1 MSGKERLPAEAVGSE
16 MIAVP
21 TCRAG
26 DGVTWLGYEGQ
37 VHTLPIHCLLETG
50 GTTLVP
56 NSVWCSRA
64 SSILYSLC
72 FLAVP
77 FVVSCSREGDHGEP
91 WKVGPSGRKLF

>member
-1 MSGKERLPAEAVGSE
+1 MSGKELLPTQALGSE
-16 MIAVP
+16 MMAVP

-26 DGVTWLGYEGQ
+26 AGVTWLSYEGQ
-37 VHTLPIHCLLETG
+37 VHTLSFRCLLKTG

-56 NSVWCSRA
+56 NSVVFQGF
-64 SSILYSLC
+64 SILYSLC

-77 FVVSCSREGDHGEP
+77 FAVSCSRDGDHREP

>member
-37 VHTLPIHCLLETG
+37 VHTLPVHCLLKTG
-50 GTTLVP
+50 GTTLAP

-77 FVVSCSREGDHGEP
+77 FVFHVLVRGTTGSRG
-91 WKVGPSGRKLF
+91 K